1 MSVRE
6 LLDILAGIEETVLQY
21 KAERGRRSARRMISE
36 IDPSQRKLYDLFGLD
51 SYAPKRRVR
60 YYKTGVQIP
69 WLTWKNLSSS
79 LANQESPAS

>member
-51 SYAPKRRVR
+51 AYAPKR
-60 YYKTGVQIP
+60 
-69 WLTWKNLSSS
+69 
-79 LANQESPAS
+79 